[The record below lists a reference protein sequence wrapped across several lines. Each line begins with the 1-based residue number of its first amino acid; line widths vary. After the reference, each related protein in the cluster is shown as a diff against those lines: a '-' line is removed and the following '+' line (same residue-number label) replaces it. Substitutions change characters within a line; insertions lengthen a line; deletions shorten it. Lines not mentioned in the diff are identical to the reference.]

1 MKKLTGLI
9 AAPHTPFDAQGEVN
23 FQANDQIAE
32 HLVDDGVQGVYVC
45 GTTGEGIHCSVE
57 ERKKIAERW
66 VKAAQ
71 GKLSI
76 TVHTGA
82 LSIKDA
88 VELSRHAETLDIFAT
103 SVIGPCFFK
112 PANID
117 DLIAY
122 CQVIAAAAPSKGF
135 YYYHSG
141 MSGVNLDMEQFLLSA
156 DAAIPNLSGIK
167 FNSADLYEFQ
177 RCMRVNG
184 GKFDIPFGVDEHL
197 PGALAVGA
205 LGAVGSTYNYAA
217 PLFHKIIKDFNA
229 GDLAAVQQGMDRV
242 IALIRVLVEFGG
254 VAAGKAAMQL
264 HGIDAGN
271 PRFPLRPLTVEQK
284 QVAVNRM
291 RAALSE

>member
-1 MKKLTGLI
+1 
-9 AAPHTPFDAQGEVN
+9 
-23 FQANDQIAE
+23 
-32 HLVDDGVQGVYVC
+32 
-45 GTTGEGIHCSVE
+45 
-57 ERKKIAERW
+57 
-66 VKAAQ
+66 
-71 GKLSI
+71 
-76 TVHTGA
+76 
-82 LSIKDA
+82 
-88 VELSRHAETLDIFAT
+88 
-103 SVIGPCFFK
+103 
-112 PANID
+112 
-117 DLIAY
+117 
-122 CQVIAAAAPSKGF
+122 
-135 YYYHSG
+135 
-141 MSGVNLDMEQFLLSA
+141 
-156 DAAIPNLSGIK
+156 
-167 FNSADLYEFQ
+167 
-177 RCMRVNG
+177 MRVNG